1 MNKKEM
7 IIASYNSIPRHSTNR
22 QVAEKCNEQFG
33 YKPSAA
39 MLYASLGTES
49 SRKLKRYSGEQTLE
63 VKATCKRY
71 FDNDYGLYSEAVHA
85 VRGYVEL

>member
-1 MNKKEM
+1 
-7 IIASYNSIPRHSTNR
+7 
-22 QVAEKCNEQFG
+22 
-33 YKPSAA
+33 